1 MDSSSQTTASAA
13 AEAGGVSSGGNGAMI
28 HHQLD
33 DLSPMQSS
41 AAAGVSAAGILAD
54 DPKQNLTHVIY
65 SIQKTL
71 GILHQLYLT
80 VSSFNVAA
88 QLPLLQRIFEKISS
102 ICIHSITPWI
112 RVHCSVLWCN
122 DLSSLIY
129 ESFCFDFF
137 SIPGLRNTLV
147 SELDNM
153 TKLAENCNI
162 QVPMDVI
169 NLIDDG
175 KNPDEFTRNVL
186 NGCIANNQIAKGK
199 TDAYKGLRR
208 HLLEE
213 LDLTFPDEVEAYRE
227 IRASSAAES
236 KRLAQLQSVLPNGDV
251 KVKAEN

>member
-1 MDSSSQTTASAA
+1 MDSSSQITSTAA
-13 AEAGGVSSGGNGAMI
+13 AEAGGNGTMI
-28 HHQLD
+28 QRSN

-41 AAAGVSAAGILAD
+41 AATGVSAAGIPAD
-54 DPKQNLTHVIY
+54 DPKQNLTQVIN

-71 GILHQLYLT
+71 GVLHQLYLT
-80 VSSFNVAA
+80 VSSFNVAS
-88 QLPLLQRIFEKISS
+88 QLPLLQRM
-102 ICIHSITPWI
+102 
-112 RVHCSVLWCN
+112 
-122 DLSSLIY
+122 
-129 ESFCFDFF
+129 
-137 SIPGLRNTLV
+137 NTLV

-186 NGCIANNQIAKGK
+186 NGCIAKNQIAKGK

-213 LDLTFPDEVEAYRE
+213 LDQTFPDEVEAYRE
-227 IRASSAAES
+227 IRATSAAES
-236 KRLAQLQSVLPNGDV
+236 KLLAQLQSALPNGDV
-251 KVKAEN
+251 NVKAEN